1 MASIQTV
8 QLTEETSYIIH
19 VLLGTCRV
27 AVGLKRAWERAWE
40 RAWDSGGVQ
49 GVGTFLGWC
58 DTRVEERE

>member
-27 AVGLKRAWERAWE
+27 AVGLKRAWERAW
-40 RAWDSGGVQ
+40 DSGGVQ

-58 DTRVEERE
+58 DTRAEERE

>member
-19 VLLGTCRV
+19 VLLGTCPV
-27 AVGLKRAWERAWE
+27 AVGLKRAWERAW
-40 RAWDSGGVQ
+40 DSGGFQ

-58 DTRVEERE
+58 DTRAEERE